1 MLKLSYKF
9 KSLDPEGKVKVYK
22 EKENPNTSGFF
33 GGPTIIQ
40 RGKNAID
47 KVLPGRQ
54 FQSKGPPLPKT
65 PVPKVQAN
73 NANINP
79 TTNLTRTETA
89 LLSPSEQEIAKR
101 T

>member
-1 MLKLSYKF
+1 MLKLGYKF
-9 KSLDPEGKVKVYK
+9 KSLDPEGKKQVYK

-65 PVPKVQAN
+65 PVPKVQASN
-73 NANINP
+73 TNIDP
-79 TTNLTRTETA
+79 KTSLTRTETA